1 MSNTGTGRYTPV
13 TLLALAIMYFW
24 EPFDGGGKDF
34 VVTGLTVV
42 GAAILYSVKNRYND
56 NAQDAFHPTEY
67 IPTALVIASLSVVVF
82 QDNSPWYRAYDDT
95 ALMFL
100 VCGLIG
106 YVVAEASRTKQDEVT
121 YAVRDMMYVIVAA
134 ATTISLAV
142 HLRALTSLYDDPVAQ
157 GSFHNSVSFLRWT
170 TTANASH
177 NCSGTGTSSGII
189 LDDAMDYAKCP
200 RELWKQIRLDVLLA
214 TQVFMI
220 YTLTTR
226 MRHENRQDHNA
237 FLIACAVIECIA
249 FSAAAVVQFDNI
261 DEVYTL
267 NRLAMWLT
275 LLGGILSLAPVGIK
289 LHTSTG
295 HSTGHV
301 SRRRDTLVYH
311 ASPVWS
317 AKLKL

>member
-1 MSNTGTGRYTPV
+1 MSNAGTGRYTPV

-24 EPFDGGGKDF
+24 KPFDGGEGF
-34 VVTGLTVV
+34 VVTGWAVV
-42 GAAILYSVKNRYND
+42 VAAMMYQFKEDER
-56 NAQDAFHPTEY
+56 DAFHPAEY
-67 IPTALVIASLSVVVF
+67 IPTALVVASLSVVML
-82 QDNSPWYRAYDDT
+82 QDYSPWYRAFDDT
-95 ALMFL
+95 ALILL
-100 VCGLIG
+100 VGGLIG
-106 YVVAEASRTKQDEVT
+106 YVVAEASRTKKDEVA
-121 YAVRDMMYVIVAA
+121 YAVRDMMYVFVAA

-157 GSFHNSVSFLRWT
+157 GSFHNSTSFLRWT
-170 TTANASH
+170 TTTNASY
-177 NCSGTGTSSGII
+177 NCSGTGTSGRII

-237 FLIACAVIECIA
+237 LLIACAVIECIA

-267 NRLAMWLT
+267 NHVAMWLT

-289 LHTSTG
+289 WHTTTS
-295 HSTGHV
+295 HSPDRH
-301 SRRRDTLVYH
+301 SPRRASTLVYH
-311 ASPVWS
+311 AAYPNNQRAWS
-317 AKLKL
+317 KLKL

>member
-1 MSNTGTGRYTPV
+1 MSIAGTGRYTPV

-24 EPFDGGGKDF
+24 EPFDGGKGF
-34 VVTGLTVV
+34 AVTGLAVV
-42 GAAILYSVKNRYND
+42 VAAMLYSVLHQFEEDER
-56 NAQDAFHPTEY
+56 DAFRPTEY

-82 QDNSPWYRAYDDT
+82 QDNSPWYRAFDDT
-95 ALMFL
+95 ALIFL

-106 YVVAEASRTKQDEVT
+106 YVVAEASRAKKDEVA

-134 ATTISLAV
+134 ASTIALAV
-142 HLRALTSLYDDPVAQ
+142 HLRALTSLYDDPAAQ
-157 GSFHNSVSFLRWT
+157 GSFHNSASFLRWT
-170 TTANASH
+170 TTMNTSY
-177 NCSGTGTSSGII
+177 NCSGTGTSGRII

-237 FLIACAVIECIA
+237 LLIACAVIECIA

-289 LHTSTG
+289 WHTTTS
-295 HSTGHV
+295 HSP
-301 SRRRDTLVYH
+301 RRVPTLVYH
-311 ASPVWS
+311 AVHPNNRHTRS
-317 AKLKL
+317 KLKL